1 MVLFDYKLRNLSKS
15 IRRQD
20 EQLFGYLG
28 AFGRLIFGTQTP
40 LFLYGNNHLSTASPI
55 NVDYTGRS
63 REASVL
69 LKINTLC
76 APQLGW
82 VLLGQAPRE
91 CLEIFLGNGLF
102 SLPSNTTPLQEAWN
116 RASHTIAMTVR
127 LSEQHQ
133 QQHQQ
138 QGTVMVSPMP
148 PNVAELLPQ
157 VSLGFVLIVS
167 KLPN

>member
-1 MVLFDYKLRNLSKS
+1 
-15 IRRQD
+15 
-20 EQLFGYLG
+20 
-28 AFGRLIFGTQTP
+28 
-40 LFLYGNNHLSTASPI
+40 
-55 NVDYTGRS
+55 
-63 REASVL
+63 
-69 LKINTLC
+69 
-76 APQLGW
+76 
-82 VLLGQAPRE
+82 
-91 CLEIFLGNGLF
+91 
-102 SLPSNTTPLQEAWN
+102 
-116 RASHTIAMTVR
+116 MTVR